1 MCNCPQLPLRPT
13 DLCHMALHQSTDG
26 HASQGKF
33 LAKKTCPCSSCLS
46 LSAGDKL
53 QMKAWRYFVSSW
65 IIRRQVKQSCSLLKA
80 TLVGACARAHTR
92 FLLSLSDLIR
102 VTGALPI
109 GCESGPLLPRAANFP
124 YSRADRKLW
133 LSTELRRD
141 KESFPLAIHI
151 SLHQISSYNT
161 APCPRPHPPANA
173 HFIFFL
179 LSSFPPSFLP
189 PEFWKP
195 NLHGLHIVSP
205 LNWYWLLWWAGSF
218 TSCGDIC
225 ILWHNPA
232 LRTWFTLSAY
242 HYPLIAVCY

>member
-161 APCPRPHPPANA
+161 APRPHPLQTHTLFFSFSPPFLH
-173 HFIFFL
+173 HFSL
-179 LSSFPPSFLP
+179 LNFGSLIYTGST
-189 PEFWKP
+189 
-195 NLHGLHIVSP
+195 
-205 LNWYWLLWWAGSF
+205 LWV
-218 TSCGDIC
+218 
-225 ILWHNPA
+225 H
-232 LRTWFTLSAY
+232 
-242 HYPLIAVCY
+242 